1 MPHSLTFFIQCINPM
16 SQTQLERDIAFC
28 IDICGM
34 EDEEIGDMLRACER
48 LGGISVEYFCEE
60 FVFIPFDEYGVEDQ
74 DSLQNIHDDDYL
86 NIAEFNAM
94 YWEQ

>member
-1 MPHSLTFFIQCINPM
+1 M

-28 IDICGM
+28 IDECDM
-34 EDEEIGDMLRACER
+34 EDHEIGDMLRACER
-48 LGGISVEYFCEE
+48 LGGIAVEYFCEE
-60 FVFIPFDEYGVEDQ
+60 FVFIPFDDNGEEDV
-74 DSLQNIHDDDYL
+74 DSLQNCHDDDYL